1 MKRRVPLM
9 LAISLLCLWLLLNN
23 TLEPGQILLGTAI
36 SALLVFGVARM
47 RPLQAHL
54 RLRHLPRVTRLIFTV
69 LVDVVRSNIGVARVI
84 LGLVRNRE
92 VKSGF
97 LDIPLDLRDP
107 HGLAGLAMIVTSTP
121 GTVWVE
127 LAPDGSTLT
136 LHVLDLRDEAA
147 LIRTIKQRY
156 EQPLREIFE

>member
-1 MKRRVPLM
+1 MKRSIPTM
-9 LAISLLCLWLLLNN
+9 FALALLCLWLLLND
-23 TLEPGQILLGTAI
+23 TLEPGHIVLGALIAVLL
-36 SALLVFGVARM
+36 ALSVVRM
-47 RPLQAHL
+47 RPLQA
-54 RLRHLPRVTRLIFTV
+54 RLRRLPLVVKLMFTV
-69 LVDVVRSNIGVARVI
+69 LLDIIRSNIGVARVI
-84 LGLVRNRE
+84 LGLVRDRE

-97 LDIPLDLRDP
+97 LEIPLDLRDP

-127 LAPDGSTLT
+127 LTPDGSTLT

-147 LIRTIKQRY
+147 LIRLIKQRY

>member
-1 MKRRVPLM
+1 MKRRIPLL
-9 LAISLLCLWLLLNN
+9 LASALLCLWLLLND
-23 TLEPGQILLGTAI
+23 TLELGHILLGTLIAVLL
-36 SALLVFGVARM
+36 ALGVASM
-47 RPLQAHL
+47 RPLQARMR
-54 RLRHLPRVTRLIFTV
+54 RLSLLIKLIFTV
-69 LVDVVRSNIGVARVI
+69 LLDIVRSNIAVARVI
-84 LGLVRNRE
+84 LGLVRDRE

-121 GTVWVE
+121 GTVWAE
-127 LAPDGSTLT
+127 LTPDGSTLM

>member
-1 MKRRVPLM
+1 MKRSIPFM
-9 LAISLLCLWLLLNN
+9 FAIALLCLWLLLND
-23 TLEPGQILLGTAI
+23 TLAPGHIVLGALIAVLL
-36 SALLVFGVARM
+36 ALSVVRM
-47 RPLQAHL
+47 RPLQA
-54 RLRHLPRVTRLIFTV
+54 RLRRLPLVIKLILTV
-69 LVDVVRSNIGVARVI
+69 LLDIVRSNIGVARVI
-84 LGLVRNRE
+84 LGLVRDHE

-97 LDIPLDLRDP
+97 LEIPLDLRDP

-127 LAPDGSTLT
+127 LTPDGSTLT

-147 LIRTIKQRY
+147 LIRLIKQRY

>member
-1 MKRRVPLM
+1 MKRSIPTM
-9 LAISLLCLWLLLNN
+9 FALALLCLWLLLND
-23 TLEPGQILLGTAI
+23 TLEPGHIVLGALIAVLL
-36 SALLVFGVARM
+36 ALSVVRM
-47 RPLQAHL
+47 RPLQA
-54 RLRHLPRVTRLIFTV
+54 RLRRLPLVVKLMFTV
-69 LVDVVRSNIGVARVI
+69 LLDIIRSNIGVARVI
-84 LGLVRNRE
+84 LGLVRDHE

-97 LDIPLDLRDP
+97 LEIPLDLRDP

-127 LAPDGSTLT
+127 LTPDGSTLT

-147 LIRTIKQRY
+147 LIRLIKQRY

>member
-1 MKRRVPLM
+1 MKRKVPLM
-9 LAISLLCLWLLLNN
+9 LAMALLCLWLLLNDV
-23 TLEPGQILLGTAI
+23 LEPGHIVLGAVIAVLLALG
-36 SALLVFGVARM
+36 SASM
-47 RPLQAHL
+47 RPLQARPR
-54 RLRHLPRVTRLIFTV
+54 RLPLLIKLIFTV
-69 LVDVVRSNIGVARVI
+69 LLDVVRSNIGVARVI
-84 LGLVRNRE
+84 LGLVRDRE

-97 LDIPLDLRDP
+97 LDIPLELRDP

-127 LAPDGSTLT
+127 LTPDSSMLT

-147 LIRTIKQRY
+147 LIRTIKRRY

>member
-1 MKRRVPLM
+1 MKRSIPIM
-9 LAISLLCLWLLLNN
+9 LAIALLCLWLLLND
-23 TLEPGQILLGTAI
+23 TLDPGHIVLGAVIAVLL
-36 SALLVFGVARM
+36 ALSVGRM
-47 RPLQAHL
+47 RPLQA
-54 RLRHLPRVTRLIFTV
+54 RLRRLPLLVKLIFTV
-69 LVDVVRSNIGVARVI
+69 LLDIVRSNIGVARVI
-84 LGLVRNRE
+84 LGLVRDHE

-127 LAPDGSTLT
+127 LTPDGSTLT

-156 EQPLREIFE
+156 EHPLREIFE

>member
-1 MKRRVPLM
+1 MKRSIPTM
-9 LAISLLCLWLLLNN
+9 FALALLCLWLLLND
-23 TLEPGQILLGTAI
+23 TLEPGHIVLGALIAVLL
-36 SALLVFGVARM
+36 ALSVVRM
-47 RPLQAHL
+47 RPLQA
-54 RLRHLPRVTRLIFTV
+54 RLRRLPLVVKLIFTV
-69 LVDVVRSNIGVARVI
+69 LLDIIRSNIGVARVI
-84 LGLVRNRE
+84 LGLVRDHE

-97 LDIPLDLRDP
+97 LEIPLDLRDP

-127 LAPDGSTLT
+127 LTPDGSTLT

-147 LIRTIKQRY
+147 LIRLIKQRY